1 MGCLMGIIFGA
12 VGFFVAGPVGAIIG
26 LLFGIFGAVREKRR

>member
-1 MGCLMGIIFGA
+1 MGCLTGIAFGV

-26 LLFGIFGAVREKRR
+26 LLIGILGSLNGKRR

>member
-12 VGFFVAGPVGAIIG
+12 VGFFVAGPVGTIIG
-26 LLFGIFGAVREKRR
+26 LIIGIFGAVQGKRR

>member
-12 VGFFVAGPVGAIIG
+12 VGFFIAGPIGAIIG
-26 LLFGIFGAVREKRR
+26 LLIGILGTMNGKRR